1 MFSFGDML
9 TLGVL
14 ILVIFGPDRMPEL
27 ARKAGTMLAKAR
39 DTARLLR
46 DDLGDDYKEV
56 LAPIDEVRKSLRE
69 ARAEIRGIATDV
81 AQQVTGAIDDA
92 TTDVSSIA
100 AQARASVDDTL
111 ASARDA
117 ISIVKPVSDGGPTD
131 LVDTGEAQ
139 ATGTDGA
146 EESGSPDGVSSGNE
160 VDQGSSDQ

>member
-14 ILVIFGPDRMPEL
+14 ILVIFGPDRMPAL

-39 DTARLLR
+39 DTVRLLR

-56 LAPIDEVRKSLRE
+56 LAPIEDVRKSLRE

-81 AQQVTGAIDDA
+81 AHQVTGAIDDA

-100 AQARASVDDTL
+100 AQASDSVDESL
-111 ASARDA
+111 AAARNA
-117 ISIVKPVSDGGPTD
+117 ISIEKPVSDGGPTD
-131 LVDTGEAQ
+131 LVATGEVQDVDA
-139 ATGTDGA
+139 DGA
-146 EESGSPDGVSSGNE
+146 EAGSRDDVSSGDA
-160 VDQGSSDQ
+160 VDQGSSD